1 MSKPVTR
8 KHLAKVLTVTKQ
20 SGVKRH
26 FVLIGGRWYLN
37 GSSDTSVP
45 TKSKDGFWDDESLK
59 AILEKRSFYTP
70 PKRLPNTTKVVKPL
84 YTFANGLLNK
94 SSTEFRFET

>member
-59 AILEKRSFYTP
+59 AILEKRSHYTS
-70 PKRLPNTTKVVKPL
+70 KEIAKYYKGCKASIYIREWTTEQVVYGVP
-84 YTFANGLLNK
+84 F
-94 SSTEFRFET
+94 

>member
-8 KHLAKVLTVTKQ
+8 KHSAKVLTITKRN
-20 SGVKRH
+20 GVKRH

-45 TKSKDGFWDDESLK
+45 TKSKDGFWDDESFK
-59 AILEKRSFYTP
+59 AILERRSPYTS
-70 PKRLPNTTKVVKPL
+70 KEIAKHYKGCKASIYIREWTTEQVVYGVP
-84 YTFANGLLNK
+84 F
-94 SSTEFRFET
+94 